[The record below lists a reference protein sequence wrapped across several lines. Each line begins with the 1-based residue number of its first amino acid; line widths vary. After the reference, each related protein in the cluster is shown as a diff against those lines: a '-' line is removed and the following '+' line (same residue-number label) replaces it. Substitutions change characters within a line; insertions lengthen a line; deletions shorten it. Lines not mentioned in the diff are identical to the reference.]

1 MENETYVVK
10 LALDANAPVPWPKDV
25 PAPAVGDKITG
36 LIHGLAVKGT
46 VVEREWGVDFAP
58 GKAVIATA
66 LTITV
71 KSQALARPKSATVQP
86 LKL

>member
-1 MENETYVVK
+1 MENETYVVR
-10 LALDANAPVPWPKDV
+10 LALDANAPVPWPKAV

-36 LIHGLAVKGT
+36 LIHGLTVNGT

-58 GKAVIATA
+58 GKAVIASV

-71 KSQALARPKSATVQP
+71 ESQSVAQPKPATGHP
-86 LKL
+86 PKP

>member
-1 MENETYVVK
+1 MENETYEVM
-10 LALDANAPVPWPKDV
+10 LALDANASVPWPKGV

-58 GKAVIATA
+58 GKAVIATV

-71 KSQALARPKSATVQP
+71 KSQSVAQPKSATVQP

>member
-1 MENETYVVK
+1 MENETYVVR
-10 LALDANAPVPWPKDV
+10 LAVDANTSVPWPKDV

-58 GKAVIATA
+58 GKAVIASV

-71 KSQALARPKSATVQP
+71 ESQSVAQPKQAKGHP
-86 LKL
+86 PKP